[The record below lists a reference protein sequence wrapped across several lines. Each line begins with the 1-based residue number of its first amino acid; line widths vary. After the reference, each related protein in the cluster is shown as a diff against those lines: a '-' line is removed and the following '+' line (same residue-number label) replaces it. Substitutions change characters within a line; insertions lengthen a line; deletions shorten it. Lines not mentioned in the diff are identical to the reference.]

1 MTAIAATA
9 PGKIILFGEHA
20 VVYGR
25 PAIAVPVN
33 QVKAKAVVLA
43 NPIGQPGQVD
53 IDAPDIGFQ
62 ATLVDLPEEHPLC
75 LAIRGVQDFLDI
87 PHLPAFRLRLT
98 STIPLASGLGSG
110 AAISVA
116 IARGVSAFLG
126 NPLSDAEVSAI
137 AYRVDQVYHGT
148 PSGID
153 NTVIT
158 YAQSVFFVRGRPFEH
173 LKIKNPFT
181 VVIGDS
187 GMRSP
192 TGLVVGELRQRWQ
205 ADPDPYETIFDQIGE
220 ITLKARG
227 IFETGQPIDLGV
239 LMTQNQAL
247 LQQLDVSCPEL
258 DRLVQTALEAGA
270 HGAKLCG
277 GGRGGN
283 MIALVDDQN
292 AQNVANAL
300 QAAGAPNTIITR
312 VD

>member
-33 QVKAKAVVLA
+33 QVRAKAVVLA
-43 NPIGQPGQVD
+43 NPIGQPGQVE
-53 IDAPDIGFQ
+53 IDAPDIGFR
-62 ATLVDLPEEHPLC
+62 TTFDELPEEHPLR
-75 LAIRGVQDFLDI
+75 LAIQGVKDSLGM

-126 NPLSDAEVSAI
+126 KPLPDAEVSAI

-158 YAQSVFFVRGRPFEH
+158 YAQSVFFIRGLPFEY
-173 LKIKNPFT
+173 LNIKHPFT

-205 ADPDPYETIFDQIGE
+205 EDPDPYEAIFDQIGE
-220 ITLKARG
+220 IAQKARK
-227 IFETGQPIDLGV
+227 ILETGRMDEIGG
-239 LMTQNQAL
+239 LMSQNHAL
-247 LQQLDVSCPEL
+247 LRQLDVSCPEL
-258 DRLVQTALEAGA
+258 DRLVQAALDAGA
-270 HGAKLCG
+270 QGAKLCG

-283 MIALVDDQN
+283 MIALVDERY
-292 AQNVANAL
+292 AQIVATAL

-312 VD
+312 IG

>member
-33 QVKAKAVVLA
+33 QVRAKAVVLA

-53 IDAPDIGFQ
+53 IDAPDIGLQ
-62 ATLVDLPEEHPLC
+62 TSLDDLPDDHPLK
-75 LAIRGVQDFLDI
+75 LAIREVQERLDI
-87 PHLPAFRLRLT
+87 QRLPALRLLLT
-98 STIPLASGLGSG
+98 STIPIASGLGSG
-110 AAISVA
+110 AAVSVA
-116 IARGVSAFLG
+116 ISRAVSAFLG
-126 NPLSDAEVSAI
+126 KPLSNEDVSAI
-137 AYRVDQVYHGT
+137 AYRVDQTYHGN

-158 YAQSVFFVRGRPFEH
+158 YAQSIFFVRGRPFDH
-173 LKIKNPFT
+173 LKIKYPFT
-181 VVIGDS
+181 IVIGDS

-192 TGLVVGELRQRWQ
+192 TGLVVGDLRLRWQ
-205 ADPDPYETIFDQIGE
+205 AEPQLYEPIFDQIGE
-220 ITLKARG
+220 IVLKART
-227 IFETGQPIDLGV
+227 ILETGLPKELGS
-239 LMTQNQAL
+239 LITQNQAL

-258 DRLVQTALEAGA
+258 NRLVQTALDAGA

-283 MIALVDDQN
+283 MIALVEEQN
-292 AQNVANAL
+292 ARRVAAAL
-300 QAAGAPNTIITR
+300 QAAGASNTIITR
-312 VD
+312 IS

>member
-53 IDAPDIGFQ
+53 IDAPDIGFR
-62 ATLVDLPEEHPLC
+62 TTMNELPEEHPLR
-75 LAIRGVQDFLDI
+75 LAIQGVQDLLGI

-116 IARGVSAFLG
+116 IARAVSAFLG
-126 NPLSDAEVSAI
+126 KPLLDADVSAI

-158 YAQSVFFVRGRPFEH
+158 YAQSIFFVRGQPFDY
-173 LKIKNPFT
+173 LKINHPFT
-181 VVIGDS
+181 VVIGDWGCAAPPEWS
-187 GMRSP
+187 
-192 TGLVVGELRQRWQ
+192 L
-205 ADPDPYETIFDQIGE
+205 
-220 ITLKARG
+220 
-227 IFETGQPIDLGV
+227 
-239 LMTQNQAL
+239 
-247 LQQLDVSCPEL
+247 VSCASAGRRIQTHMKPSST
-258 DRLVQTALEAGA
+258 RLATL
-270 HGAKLCG
+270 H
-277 GGRGGN
+277 
-283 MIALVDDQN
+283 
-292 AQNVANAL
+292 
-300 QAAGAPNTIITR
+300 
-312 VD
+312 